1 MSNTVCMRADGVFVF
16 AEISHRQREVFVMP
30 VIDMKATGSNIR
42 SMIRSKGFRIADVQ
56 AKCGFNTPQAIFK
69 WMRGDAV
76 PTIDN
81 MIILADMLGVTI
93 DQIVVI
99 TRV

>member
-1 MSNTVCMRADGVFVF
+1 
-16 AEISHRQREVFVMP
+16 MP

>member
-1 MSNTVCMRADGVFVF
+1 
-16 AEISHRQREVFVMP
+16 MP
-30 VIDMKATGSNIR
+30 IIDMKATGSNIR